1 MTASPFVEGSERPE
15 YGDPHD
21 GAAVVRC
28 WLVEPVAAGSAIP
41 AMIVFHSLLPGTR
54 AASKEAA
61 RAQSEWPWLLRNFGI

>member
-28 WLVEPVAAGSAIP
+28 WLVEPVPADSFPFVAARYARR
-41 AMIVFHSLLPGTR
+41 AKKKLPGHK
-54 AASKEAA
+54 ANG
-61 RAQSEWPWLLRNFGI
+61 LGF